1 MSATTMSATTLS
13 GSNASHT
20 SASTASHTSASTASN
35 TSDAAPG
42 NTPGQKRDV
51 RTTLIA
57 CGKVFGLVFVFSFFV
72 NLLMLTVPM
81 YMMQVF
87 DRVLSSRSVDTL
99 YVLTGIAVFCLAVFG
114 VLDWVRSKLLVHV
127 SNWIDDS
134 LGRHVLATSVRAA
147 ALQNEVSS
155 VQGLRDLTQVR
166 NFAAGGTIFHFFDA
180 PWVPLYLLVIYMVH
194 PLMGMLAIVGALIL
208 FVIAL
213 ANDWVTRKPLNEAN
227 GRAIQQMNMAEAT
240 VRNAEVVEAMGMLG
254 NLVNRWDAEN
264 RTIMTIQE
272 VASRRAG
279 TLSAFTKFFRF
290 FVQMAILGVGVYLS
304 LLQEVTPGA
313 MIAGSII
320 LGRALAPVEQM
331 IGSWRS
337 FVGAR
342 ESYDRLNRL
351 LAQDLSAIRGNMTF
365 PPPKGRLTVEGVTF
379 GMRGNPKPI
388 LRGVSFALEPG
399 EALGLIGPSAAG
411 KSTLARL
418 LVGVWMPAAGKVR
431 LDTIDVFHWNRQDF
445 GQHLGYLPQDVELFA
460 GTIRE
465 NIARMGD
472 TTDEAVIE
480 AAQKAN
486 AHDLILRL
494 PAGYDTPIGP
504 GGLGLSGGQRQRIGL
519 ARALYG
525 NPKLLILDEPNSNLD
540 TEGEAALMEAL
551 KTARAAGV
559 TIVIIAHRPSVLQ
572 FVDKMLVLR
581 DGMVEMFGDR
591 NDVMSKLTR
600 AVPTAAQPQQAAV
613 TGNVTGNVT
622 ANPATK
628 RKTKG
633 KDDST
638 AVGNAS

>member
-1 MSATTMSATTLS
+1 MSSVQTSSAQT
-13 GSNASHT
+13 
-20 SASTASHTSASTASN
+20 
-35 TSDAAPG
+35 G
-42 NTPGQKRDV
+42 NQPAGGKKLDV

-99 YVLTGIAVFCLAVFG
+99 YILTGVAVFCLAIFG
-114 VLDWVRSKLLVHV
+114 ILDWIRSKLLVHV
-127 SNWIDDS
+127 SSWIDDS
-134 LGRHVLATSVRAA
+134 LGRHVLSTSVRAA
-147 ALQNEVSS
+147 ALQSETSS
-155 VQGLRDLTQVR
+155 TQGLRDLTQVR
-166 NFAAGGTIFHFFDA
+166 NFAAGATIFHFFDA

-194 PLMGMLAIVGALIL
+194 PLMGMLAIIGALIL
-208 FVIAL
+208 FAIAL

-254 NLVNRWDAEN
+254 NLVKRWDTEN
-264 RTIMTIQE
+264 RDIMTIQE

-290 FVQMAILGVGVYLS
+290 LVQMGILGVGVYLS

-342 ESYDRLNRL
+342 ESYDRLNKL
-351 LAQDLSAIRGNMTF
+351 LEHDLSGIRGDMTF

-431 LDTIDVFHWNRQDF
+431 LDNIDVFHWNRQDF
-445 GQHLGYLPQDVELFA
+445 GQYLGYLPQDVELFA

-472 TTDEAVIE
+472 TTDEAVIA

-494 PAGYDTPIGP
+494 PAGYDTKIGP
-504 GGLGLSGGQRQRIGL
+504 GGVGLSGGQRQRIGL

-525 NPKLLILDEPNSNLD
+525 SPKLLILDEPNSNLD

-551 KTARAAGV
+551 KAARADGV
-559 TIVIIAHRPSVLQ
+559 TIVIIAHRPSILQ

-600 AVPTAAQPQQAAV
+600 AVPTTAAPQQAAV
-613 TGNVTGNVT
+613 T
-622 ANPATK
+622 AEPPAK
-628 RKTKG
+628 AKG
-633 KDDST
+633 KGKGGSQ